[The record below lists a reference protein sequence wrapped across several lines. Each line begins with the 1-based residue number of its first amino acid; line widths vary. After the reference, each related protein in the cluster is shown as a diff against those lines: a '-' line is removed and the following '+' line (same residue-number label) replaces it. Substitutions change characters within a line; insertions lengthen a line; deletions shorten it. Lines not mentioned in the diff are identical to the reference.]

1 MTIIALTFREETPPL
16 TRGRPKRRSMPLFC
30 LRNTPAYAGKTC
42 SGVSWIRVWMET
54 PPLTRGRPGNV
65 LCRSESLRNTPAYA
79 GKTVARKMTAQR
91 LGKHPRLRGEDCVT
105 VSQTCPISETPP
117 LTRGRLRR
125 VSSWWT
131 SSGNTPAYAGKT
143 LQILRARRGVQKH
156 PRLRGEDKCTENVQK
171 SSGETPPLTR
181 GRLDKGARHLCRPGN
196 TPAYAGKT
204 DGLQCQV
211 IPSPETPPLT
221 RGRPEFLRALN
232 EGLRNTP
239 AYAGKTAGRH
249 FLHAGHGETPPLTRG
264 RQPRYQ

>member
-79 GKTVARKMTAQR
+79 GKTRMRAKRAFAKK
-91 LGKHPRLRGEDCVT
+91 KHPRLRGEDSVESSGFSC
-105 VSQTCPISETPP
+105 SPETPP

-181 GRLDKGARHLCRPGN
+181 GRQDQAPRF
-196 TPAYAGKT
+196 
-204 DGLQCQV
+204 V
-211 IPSPETPPLT
+211 V
-221 RGRPEFLRALN
+221 GR
-232 EGLRNTP
+232 RNTP
-239 AYAGKTAGRH
+239 AYAGKTLAG
-249 FLHAGHGETPPLTRG
+249 ASSCE
-264 RQPRYQ
+264 Q